1 MAQGGFFALS
11 LHPVLEVT
19 QSPDSNSLA
28 KLKSNLSLDKN
39 KGSMG
44 PCHFGVN

>member
-19 QSPDSNSLA
+19 QSPTSNSLA
-28 KLKSNLSLDKN
+28 KLKSNLSP
-39 KGSMG
+39 G
-44 PCHFGVN
+44 